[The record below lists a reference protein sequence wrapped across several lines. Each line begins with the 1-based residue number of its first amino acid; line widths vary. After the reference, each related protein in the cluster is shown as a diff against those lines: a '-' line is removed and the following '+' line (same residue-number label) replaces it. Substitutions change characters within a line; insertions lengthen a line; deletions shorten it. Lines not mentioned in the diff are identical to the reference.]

1 MLVDGSERLHGAY
14 TSECTA
20 GLWHPRG
27 DSAPHASVFPVQ
39 VLLGLVAAAV
49 SPRGFI
55 RTECAFVTIMEA
67 LQLVGLLVADD
78 CAGTLN
84 RAVTYLSYIHISLQP
99 WCYNEWQWAMSEM
112 RTLMHPEAARTARR
126 GEEHKRL
133 VRGLSAA
140 WCVGTL
146 LRLVPCFREPCYYC
160 AQREHFCAFDGSS
173 ACTMMGSLH
182 IYWRLPLRPTNYLL
196 PGMWGHFALCFLPT
210 ALNGDKYER
219 AQMGLLFAT
228 GAAASFV
235 VAFYANPATAF
246 DEGPSLWCIVAI
258 PQHLITY
265 FMALRWRRCAV
276 TKAHI

>member
-1 MLVDGSERLHGAY
+1 M
-14 TSECTA
+14 
-20 GLWHPRG
+20 
-27 DSAPHASVFPVQ
+27 FPVQ

-182 IYWRLPLRPTNYLL
+182 IYWRLPLRPSPCPCHRRRPTQPN
-196 PGMWGHFALCFLPT
+196 WGAM
-210 ALNGDKYER
+210 
-219 AQMGLLFAT
+219 AQAVQKPKPKRRRRRRRRQRSSSSE
-228 GAAASFV
+228 GACCTR
-235 VAFYANPATAF
+235 P
-246 DEGPSLWCIVAI
+246 
-258 PQHLITY
+258 
-265 FMALRWRRCAV
+265 
-276 TKAHI
+276 